1 MEKINRIVHI
11 SDIHLRNFKRH
22 EEYRRVFHKLY
33 KYIGDTHT
41 HDTLILLTG
50 DIVHSKTDVT
60 PELYEEVQLFLKTL
74 CQFGPTLMIPG
85 NHDANLNNSD
95 RLDAL
100 TPVVNAINEKNL
112 IYLKE
117 TEIRTIGG
125 VDFYHWSVFD
135 NVINYPKPK
144 DTNRKKICLYHGLV
158 NNSVNDFGYVMKSE
172 TIKTS
177 MFDGFDMVMLGDIH
191 THQSLNPSGTI
202 KYPGSLIQQNH
213 GEGLVHGILVWDVKT
228 NSSEFVEIDNDTA
241 FYTVDIENGVYSV
254 DYTQLP
260 QNIYLRVRHKTTSQ
274 EDLKKCIREIKSNR
288 NVVETTVA
296 KISDFDA
303 KSKQQLHG
311 KGIDFRNPN
320 SQNEYIRLY
329 LKTVHRATEEDILA
343 VCELNNAIN
352 SKLSNTETPR
362 NTIWSPKR
370 FEFENMFGYKKNNYI
385 DFSNMEGTYGIFAPN
400 ASGKSTLLDAVT
412 YCLFDKCS
420 KTSRAQEVMN
430 NQSESFKCKFSFEL
444 NDRIYFIERS
454 ARKLKQGN
462 VRVDVNFY
470 YLDDLGNDIS
480 LNGKDRSDTNS
491 NIRKILGSYED
502 FILTSFSTQS
512 GNASFIDIGQRERK
526 DLLCQFMD
534 LNVFEELY
542 LFANEESKEV
552 GYVLKDLGK
561 NDWELLKTSK
571 QTQLSEVEADIKKN
585 RSIKEMSEEKLEDIQ
600 SKLTKLVSL
609 LKPVDNSLEDFDEYS
624 NEEDEK
630 RYRLELTKNNFN
642 IVTKEGIKSDIQD
655 KLNKLTSDLSKIDK
669 ENIDNGLSTHQRLIK
684 LLGEE
689 KIKLKQLETEYKG
702 KLQKMEKLKDLKY
715 DENCK
720 FCMDNVFVK
729 DAIETKSSIKEDENK
744 LEEKKTYIK
753 EIEEDITTYSTY
765 EKENKSYNDLQSLIN
780 ETNIKVLKVDNEI
793 KDLENTTQ
801 QIQKSIDD
809 TVEKAKRYLEQ
820 KKIISENKSIEYSI
834 NTVKGDLQDAKEEDK
849 KIESEFTKLQVNKN
863 VLENDITSI
872 EDLWKKHTEYSRLS
886 KIYKY
891 YLESIHRDGI
901 PHNLISKTLPQIEEE
916 VNGILSQLVDFKVL
930 LTADTKNIN
939 GYIAYS
945 PERYWGIE
953 LVSGMEKFI
962 TSLAIRCALINV
974 SSLPRPNFL
983 WIDEGFGAL
992 DKQNMSAIV
1001 SLFEYLKSQF
1011 QFTTTITH
1019 IESMRDMVDSIIEI
1033 TKSNGISKI
1042 QHQ

>member
-41 HDTLILLTG
+41 PDTLILLTG

-213 GEGLVHGILVWDVKT
+213 GEGLVHGILVWDIKT

-241 FYTVDIENGVYSV
+241 FYTVDIDNGVYSV

-303 KSKQQLHG
+303 KNKQQLHG

-343 VCELNNAIN
+343 VCELNNSIN
-352 SKLSNTETPR
+352 SKLTNTETPR

-470 YLDDLGNDIS
+470 YLDDLGNDVS

-491 NIRKILGSYED
+491 NIRKILG
-502 FILTSFSTQS
+502 
-512 GNASFIDIGQRERK
+512 
-526 DLLCQFMD
+526 
-534 LNVFEELY
+534 
-542 LFANEESKEV
+542 
-552 GYVLKDLGK
+552 
-561 NDWELLKTSK
+561 
-571 QTQLSEVEADIKKN
+571 
-585 RSIKEMSEEKLEDIQ
+585 
-600 SKLTKLVSL
+600 
-609 LKPVDNSLEDFDEYS
+609 
-624 NEEDEK
+624 
-630 RYRLELTKNNFN
+630 
-642 IVTKEGIKSDIQD
+642 
-655 KLNKLTSDLSKIDK
+655 
-669 ENIDNGLSTHQRLIK
+669 
-684 LLGEE
+684 
-689 KIKLKQLETEYKG
+689 
-702 KLQKMEKLKDLKY
+702 
-715 DENCK
+715 
-720 FCMDNVFVK
+720 
-729 DAIETKSSIKEDENK
+729 
-744 LEEKKTYIK
+744 
-753 EIEEDITTYSTY
+753 
-765 EKENKSYNDLQSLIN
+765 
-780 ETNIKVLKVDNEI
+780 
-793 KDLENTTQ
+793 
-801 QIQKSIDD
+801 
-809 TVEKAKRYLEQ
+809 
-820 KKIISENKSIEYSI
+820 
-834 NTVKGDLQDAKEEDK
+834 
-849 KIESEFTKLQVNKN
+849 
-863 VLENDITSI
+863 
-872 EDLWKKHTEYSRLS
+872 
-886 KIYKY
+886 
-891 YLESIHRDGI
+891 
-901 PHNLISKTLPQIEEE
+901 
-916 VNGILSQLVDFKVL
+916 
-930 LTADTKNIN
+930 
-939 GYIAYS
+939 
-945 PERYWGIE
+945 
-953 LVSGMEKFI
+953 
-962 TSLAIRCALINV
+962 
-974 SSLPRPNFL
+974 
-983 WIDEGFGAL
+983 
-992 DKQNMSAIV
+992 
-1001 SLFEYLKSQF
+1001 
-1011 QFTTTITH
+1011 
-1019 IESMRDMVDSIIEI
+1019 
-1033 TKSNGISKI
+1033 
-1042 QHQ
+1042 